1 MTSPGNT
8 IRWLT
13 EPPELERPVMVVALT
28 GWIDSG
34 GAAQA
39 AMQAVITE
47 CDTSPVA
54 VFDDDPFIDF
64 RARRPTL
71 HLDEGLNTL
80 VEWQHITVSV
90 GRDLAG
96 HDLVLLSGPEPDM
109 AWHRFRA
116 EISHLATRLGVT
128 AMAHLGAY
136 PFAAPHTRPPRLS
149 ITTPSQDVLARV
161 PFLRSTLEVPA
172 GICAILEH
180 EMHSLGIPSL
190 GIWAQVPH
198 YVSTMPYPAAAV
210 ALLDGLREAVDV
222 VVDGTGIRQ
231 QTVKQRQRIDDLI
244 AGNDE
249 HRSMLE
255 QLERIHD
262 STDDTPS
269 GIDLG
274 DPRIEL
280 RSAEEIGA
288 EIEQFLRDQD

>member
-1 MTSPGNT
+1 
-8 IRWLT
+8 
-13 EPPELERPVMVVALT
+13 MVVALT

-90 GRDLAG
+90 GRALAG
-96 HDLVLLSGPEPDM
+96 HDLVLLSGPEPDL
-109 AWHRFRA
+109 AWHR
-116 EISHLATRLGVT
+116 
-128 AMAHLGAY
+128 
-136 PFAAPHTRPPRLS
+136 FAAPHTRPPRLS

>member
-1 MTSPGNT
+1 
-8 IRWLT
+8 
-13 EPPELERPVMVVALT
+13 MVVALT

-210 ALLDGLREAVDV
+210 DV